1 MGLSAAAAA
10 AAATAAASTKATDD
24 SKISE
29 IIMEVDSV
37 ILNTQDY
44 SHNQHISGK

>member
-10 AAATAAASTKATDD
+10 APTEATDD

-44 SHNQHISGK
+44 SHNQHISVT